1 MKFFCVKNNLYPLIA
16 VFSSVAILIFGLVN
30 AKSIECTYFLIGVFL
45 WMFIFGFYK
54 QAIKAFIMFVLI
66 GGIFACIAYFSSG
79 KNFNSALAM
88 INRFG
93 TIFLALVPGMCVS
106 TIAMTRNLSQLHVP
120 RSVTLGMLITMS
132 FLPVLSAEIKR
143 VREAMK
149 TRGVGSI
156 FNVKI
161 FYRAFLIPLVCRLV
175 DISDVLALS
184 IETRGFMLGKANY
197 TIYKREQIN
206 VLDIMYILGLMI
218 SIILLVVL

>member
-1 MKFFCVKNNLYPLIA
+1 MHTRNRCSNAIACECANVWNYSISISEPTKHKAITANDIPIITPILPPPINIETAAFSFPLTE
-16 VFSSVAILIFGLVN
+16 N
-30 AKSIECTYFLIGVFL
+30 
-45 WMFIFGFYK
+45 
-54 QAIKAFIMFVLI
+54 
-66 GGIFACIAYFSSG
+66 FSSG

-93 TIFLALVPGMCVS
+93 TIFLALVPGMSVS

-197 TIYKREQIN
+197 TIYKREQK
-206 VLDIMYILGLMI
+206 YKHP
-218 SIILLVVL
+218 